1 MAFTYDLATDTGKL
15 RLEVGDTTEDS
26 GPRPLNANFS
36 DEELTHFLSEE
47 GTVGRAAAR
56 CCEVLATEWSRKAG
70 SERLGPRSF
79 ARNQAGEYRTAAA
92 LLRAQHGY
100 PESAAGQFAGFNT
113 RIFVTDAT

>member
-1 MAFTYDLATDTGKL
+1 MAFTYDLTTDTGKL

-26 GPRPLNANFS
+26 GPRPGGTNFS
-36 DEELTHFLSEE
+36 DAEMEHFLSEE

-79 ARNQAGEYRTAAA
+79 ARNQASEYRLAAE
-92 LLRAQHGY
+92 LLRTQHGY
-100 PESAAGQFAGFNT
+100 PEATAGQFAGFNT
-113 RIFVTDAT
+113 RIYVADA